1 MLGIQQLAGKN
12 GFLGKLIRVEGG
24 NALLG
29 GAELLVGQ
37 SCLFQTVQLPMP
49 GQQQG
54 GPVTDHQILR
64 SDGHALGGDLLD
76 FLPEIFRVQGN
87 AVAQNVHDTLPED
100 TGGQQVQ
107 GKLAVLIDNG
117 MTGVAAALIT
127 YDDVVVLGQKVHH
140 PALAFVTPVD
150 SYDCSI
156 SHVQHPPYRWASR
169 RRIISA

>member
-1 MLGIQQLAGKN
+1 MLGIQQFAGKN

-37 SCLFQTVQLPMP
+37 SCLFQAVQLPMP

-64 SDGHALGGDLLD
+64 SDGYALGGDLLD
-76 FLPEIFRVQGN
+76 FLPEIFGVQGDT
-87 AVAQNVHDTLPED
+87 VAQNVHDTLPED

-127 YDDVVVLGQKVHH
+127 DDNVIAVGQKIYH
-140 PALAFVTPVD
+140 PTLAFVTPVD

-156 SHVQHPPYRWASR
+156 SHVQRPPYRWASR